1 MKNSYLFLFA
11 IIAAVGN
18 SFFAAGQKKAST
30 MNNSLVFIG
39 LSAILCVF
47 LIFMVIPFMH
57 GKAEILKVIK
67 INWPWIILSG
77 MGLFFTYLGFNLLY
91 SRFGTSSYVFY
102 AVLSII
108 TTSII
113 LGVFIFKERL
123 NLYHLFAG
131 AFAIVA
137 IILYALGNNAAK

>member
-1 MKNSYLFLFA
+1 
-11 IIAAVGN
+11 
-18 SFFAAGQKKAST
+18 

-47 LIFMVIPFMH
+47 LIFMVIPFMQ

-77 MGLFFTYLGFNLLY
+77 MGLFLTYLGFNLLY

-123 NLYHLFAG
+123 NLYHLLAG

-137 IILYALGNNAAK
+137 IILYAIGNNAAK